1 MEDIIGDLTNIYLA
15 CIDSYTPR
23 WRQTIDDKYKVMDKC
38 LLAVYL
44 YVLIIENR
52 EINNASSTQTLVNYL
67 TRQAIYSEVGN
78 LQYETKDTEKMHI
91 FNETMEKVV
100 MDRFQYLNNRLK
112 TLKFPYKTI
121 VENDYTKLIQFLED
135 ISDYS
140 IMKKIIHRGNKEAV
154 NIYSDKCK
162 HIKNL
167 LNTISRNDMFY
178 KEKMEIIELIENEKF
193 EDSIYG
199 RLVSVLLN
207 LKDVH
212 RFSIT
217 SLLVDEN
224 VLFHQFMVAITSLCI
239 AIYANN
245 NLNENFD
252 IYKTIVISLFHDFG
266 EYTGAEITSHI
277 KKYNETTKKMFGEI
291 EEAFEKQL
299 RNKLGNKIYNY
310 IKAMNENE
318 PESYVC
324 ELMDKIHP
332 FIKLYLEAYY
342 YSNYTL
348 VRQATFVYSKKLQIF
363 SRIDDID
370 GISNKSF
377 FKNLLIQHYIYLK
390 EGILDANAT
399 IRSKY
404 FTEDEIKKVRDE
416 IKMLRE
422 NPESFWN

>member
-1 MEDIIGDLTNIYLA
+1 
-15 CIDSYTPR
+15 
-23 WRQTIDDKYKVMDKC
+23 
-38 LLAVYL
+38 
-44 YVLIIENR
+44 
-52 EINNASSTQTLVNYL
+52 
-67 TRQAIYSEVGN
+67 
-78 LQYETKDTEKMHI
+78 
-91 FNETMEKVV
+91 
-100 MDRFQYLNNRLK
+100 
-112 TLKFPYKTI
+112 
-121 VENDYTKLIQFLED
+121 
-135 ISDYS
+135 
-140 IMKKIIHRGNKEAV
+140 
-154 NIYSDKCK
+154 
-162 HIKNL
+162 
-167 LNTISRNDMFY
+167 
-178 KEKMEIIELIENEKF
+178 
-193 EDSIYG
+193 
-199 RLVSVLLN
+199 
-207 LKDVH
+207 
-212 RFSIT
+212 
-217 SLLVDEN
+217 
-224 VLFHQFMVAITSLCI
+224 MVAITSLCI